1 MTNIVDVPLHLWEKC
16 LAYVQRFIAEASRLL
31 TRCRGV
37 GDQLRNFLNTSSLY
51 ILGYISDE
59 TNLRELQIPL
69 TWISWR
75 TTSSVC
81 FSAATFSVMLSSGY
95 TGVCQ
100 SPMYKAQLSAKQ
112 SGNDSKWFQKQN
124 LKKKNIMTGKAPSW
138 LPYSTYLYLDFHL
151 LCSMTK
157 LKEHSR
163 EICYK
168 TPCPCQLQRS
178 FYVIFWNPSLEKT
191 ERKKDRQW

>member
-1 MTNIVDVPLHLWEKC
+1 MVRCRTSQPRSKSKVTKAAFSLSSSTHRCRVTLSLPINSCRRTTTPRQKLITFALHSAFCFVTNIVDVPLHLWEKC

-124 LKKKNIMTGKAPSW
+124 LKKKKHN
-138 LPYSTYLYLDFHL
+138 
-151 LCSMTK
+151 
-157 LKEHSR
+157 
-163 EICYK
+163 
-168 TPCPCQLQRS
+168 
-178 FYVIFWNPSLEKT
+178 
-191 ERKKDRQW
+191 DRQDP